1 MGTVQAG
8 KNLLHE
14 LESGTLKLK
23 LSVRDILNW
32 YAQTSDD
39 AAKRQAAGAVLT
51 LMAQFEQAQKAKKQA
66 AEQPSLFDYL
76 DEEDWK

>member
-39 AAKRQAAGAVLT
+39 AAKRQTAIAVLT
-51 LMAQFEQAQKAKKQA
+51 LMAQFEQKQKAKAQP
-66 AEQPSLFDYL
+66 EQQMLFDFF
-76 DEEDWK
+76 DEEEQK